1 MYNSFKEMI
10 AEYTDIDPETLD
22 RNTDIRTDLGMDSLQ
37 LANLASRLEDEY
49 GVTISDRDATNIRTI
64 GDILDIIGE

>member
-22 RNTDIRTDLGMDSLQ
+22 RNTDIRTDLGMD
-37 LANLASRLEDEY
+37 
-49 GVTISDRDATNIRTI
+49 
-64 GDILDIIGE
+64 